1 MFSSL
6 HSLQLHVLLEKRQFF
21 VLNQRK
27 KNLLVRTFFLHRIP
41 NFVGKSGKGRGLSS
55 AQEQISDKM
64 DKYEHVTKPS
74 NNLLKTQGTK
84 NPEMYTSLEQ
94 VTPGRMLIENPQPYV
109 MAVNNFSATHKDD
122 ISSTSSDLEAPVK
135 EELTD
140 TTTAKSRTSATNLG
154 KVDPSDQENL
164 VFINAKNEVIMN
176 KRVADIW
183 KRPLRKW
190 NQKEEVLS
198 FLHISKCGGTSMK
211 ASLREAKLKNGCNLS
226 CQDPRKAMEDQNRTC
241 PLQTCTGHFDWTRIR
256 NLNKTGVKTAP
267 IIIIRNPIETF
278 LSNFYFTK
286 FRLAR
291 NLSEAHKEIKN
302 MSVAEYLNNP
312 DVMWKTRSLWYD
324 GTAATSWLAGTNL
337 ESYVVGKLGSEE
349 VSRRDLVSANWTY
362 MLNTAIENLHKCLW
376 VGILDEIDRSFEM
389 LKYQTGLEMKMQHL
403 NTRFS
408 NGRNDSYPKLNPFQ
422 EDFLKKLMPMDM
434 FVYEYA
440 KQLHNFRWVIY
451 KNPRNETSNSK
462 QIRLQLPRILSG
474 CKSTSQSISCPS
486 TFKAINTIFQKYVT
500 KRW

>member
-1 MFSSL
+1 
-6 HSLQLHVLLEKRQFF
+6 
-21 VLNQRK
+21 
-27 KNLLVRTFFLHRIP
+27 
-41 NFVGKSGKGRGLSS
+41 
-55 AQEQISDKM
+55 
-64 DKYEHVTKPS
+64 
-74 NNLLKTQGTK
+74 
-84 NPEMYTSLEQ
+84 
-94 VTPGRMLIENPQPYV
+94 
-109 MAVNNFSATHKDD
+109 
-122 ISSTSSDLEAPVK
+122 
-135 EELTD
+135 
-140 TTTAKSRTSATNLG
+140 
-154 KVDPSDQENL
+154 
-164 VFINAKNEVIMN
+164 MN

-226 CQDPRKAMEDQNRTC
+226 CQDPRKAMEDQNKTC

-337 ESYVVGKLGSEE
+337 DSYVVGKLGSEE

-389 LKYQTGLEMKMQHL
+389 LKYQTGLEMKMQRL
-403 NTRFS
+403 NARFS
-408 NGRNDSYPKLNPFQ
+408 NGRNNSYPKLNPFQ

-440 KQLHNFRWVIY
+440 KQLHDFRWVIY
-451 KNPRNETSNSK
+451 KNPRNETPISK

-486 TFKAINTIFQKYVT
+486 TFKAINTIFQKYMT
-500 KRW
+500 KQE